1 MLCKVSHPATQVLG
15 VRQTNGTAIPRTGH
29 LTWLDGDG
37 VWRGSTFT
45 FLHFL
50 SVLSAL
56 HVAGLSHVY
65 VHGRLPPRGA
75 WWEGLRRENVTFVPL
90 DPPRSVFQ
98 QPVASLSH
106 RSDVMR

>member
-1 MLCKVSHPATQVLG
+1 MLCKVSLPALQVLA
-15 VRQTNGTAIPRTGH
+15 VQQTNGTSIPRTGH

-37 VWRGSTFT
+37 AWRGSTFT

-56 HVAGLSHVY
+56 HVAGLSHVH
-65 VHGRLPPRGA
+65 VHGRLPPRGP
-75 WWEGLRRENVTFVPL
+75 WWDRLRGENVTFVPL

-98 QPVASLSH
+98 QTVASLSH